1 MTDRAVVVRF
11 VGEDDVTPVAEQ
23 VSKSLNSV
31 GTGAD
36 NAGSKFDALGKIA
49 EGAFMRLGNIITD
62 VALQGISKVGEFLTS
77 SIDEA
82 TEFQNVFAQTE
93 AVITSTGMAAGKTAQ
108 EMAYLAEDL
117 SAASGM
123 SLFSDDAILGA
134 QNVLATFTNIAGPTF
149 DNATQAIL
157 DVSQALGQDLQSS
170 SIQLGK
176 ALNDPVNGITAL
188 TRVGVS
194 FTEQQK
200 EQVKALQESGDMAGA
215 QALILEEMNRQ
226 FGGSAAAA
234 VNTYTG
240 QMTVLSEQFNNVK
253 QSVGEAL
260 LPILQQ
266 LGNFAVAYLVPAVE
280 QVAGAFTAWVDS
292 VDWVGLESLLGNVFT
307 TLSDSITS
315 VDWNG
320 IFATISDAIG
330 TVLTTFYSLRDTFYT
345 VLAVITEQVN
355 IFWGIVGPVWAQLV
369 TVLEEAYTQLQ
380 PLGDVFNEAFG
391 GISDNAEAMAP
402 IGEFLGNIV
411 KAILNVVGVLVQIL
425 VPVIQFVFPLIVDYV
440 KNVINNFISLYNTIQ
455 YVFSGQL
462 QRDISTWWSDTING
476 ILRTIDRVIGSVRSL
491 GVNIVQ
497 GIITGVESMK
507 QKLYDSF
514 GNLVSGAVKWLKTLL
529 GIASPSKLFADAI
542 GAPMAQGIA
551 AGMLANVG
559 AVQAAAGL
567 TVGAGAATVNNY
579 YQLTASYNQNQS
591 ESSIM
596 QDLRALQLASGNY

>member
-23 VSKSLNSV
+23 VSKSLTTV

-82 TEFQNVFAQTE
+82 TQFQNVFAQTE

-253 QSVGEAL
+253 QSVG
-260 LPILQQ
+260 
-266 LGNFAVAYLVPAVE
+266 
-280 QVAGAFTAWVDS
+280 
-292 VDWVGLESLLGNVFT
+292 
-307 TLSDSITS
+307 
-315 VDWNG
+315 
-320 IFATISDAIG
+320 
-330 TVLTTFYSLRDTFYT
+330 
-345 VLAVITEQVN
+345 
-355 IFWGIVGPVWAQLV
+355 
-369 TVLEEAYTQLQ
+369 
-380 PLGDVFNEAFG
+380 
-391 GISDNAEAMAP
+391 
-402 IGEFLGNIV
+402 
-411 KAILNVVGVLVQIL
+411 
-425 VPVIQFVFPLIVDYV
+425 
-440 KNVINNFISLYNTIQ
+440 
-455 YVFSGQL
+455 
-462 QRDISTWWSDTING
+462 
-476 ILRTIDRVIGSVRSL
+476 
-491 GVNIVQ
+491 
-497 GIITGVESMK
+497 
-507 QKLYDSF
+507 
-514 GNLVSGAVKWLKTLL
+514 
-529 GIASPSKLFADAI
+529 
-542 GAPMAQGIA
+542 
-551 AGMLANVG
+551 
-559 AVQAAAGL
+559 
-567 TVGAGAATVNNY
+567 
-579 YQLTASYNQNQS
+579 
-591 ESSIM
+591 
-596 QDLRALQLASGNY
+596 

>member
-23 VSKSLNSV
+23 VNKSLNSV

-280 QVAGAFTAWVDS
+280 QVASAFTAWVDS

-315 VDWNG
+315 VDWDG

-330 TVLTTFYSLRDTFYT
+330 TVMITFYSLRDTFYT

-380 PLGDVFNEAFG
+380 PLGKVFNEAFG

-462 QRDISTWWSDTING
+462 QRDISTWWNDTING

-514 GNLVSGAVKWLKTLL
+514 SNLVTGAVKWLKTLL

-559 AVQAAAGL
+559 AVQTAAGL

>member
-1 MTDRAVVVRF
+1 MSDRAVVVRF
-11 VGEDDVTPVAEQ
+11 VGEDDVTPVAQQ
-23 VSKSLNSV
+23 VQQSIANV

-36 NAGSKFDALGKIA
+36 KAGSKFDALGKIA

-62 VALQGISKVGEFLTS
+62 VALQGISKVGDFLTS
-77 SIDEA
+77 SISEA

-93 AVITSTGMAAGKTAQ
+93 AVIASTGMAAGKTAE
-108 EMAYLAEDL
+108 EMRYLAEDL

-260 LPILQQ
+260 LPILTQ
-266 LGNFAVAYLVPAVE
+266 LGNFAVSHLVPAVE
-280 QVAGAFTAWVDS
+280 QVASAFTAWVES
-292 VDWVGLESLLGNVFT
+292 VDWVGLESLLGDVFT

-355 IFWGIVGPVWAQLV
+355 IFWGIVGPVWDQLV

-440 KNVINNFISLYNTIQ
+440 KSVIDNFMSLYNTIN
-455 YVFSGQL
+455 YVFSGKL
-462 QRDISTWWSDTING
+462 QSDISKWWTDTVTNITTAITSVIDKAKQMGRDIMRG
-476 ILRTIDRVIGSVRSL
+476 VID
-491 GVNIVQ
+491 
-497 GIITGVESMK
+497 GVESMS
-507 QKLYDSF
+507 QKLRDSF
-514 GNLVSGAVKWLKTLL
+514 SAIVNGAIKWLKDLL
-529 GIASPSKLFADAI
+529 GIASPSKVFADAI

-559 AVQAAAGL
+559 AVQSAAGL